1 MTDIWQ
7 TALRDLQEKVSSHNF
22 QSWFRNIAF
31 HHCDGQTY
39 FLEVGDEFLKAWI
52 EDNYLDLIED
62 SLEVASG
69 EPVDV
74 KLDVASAYERAG
86 AGQDEHVVH
95 AIDAPEEAM
104 AARMGRLQGEA
115 QAVLGEALAGE
126 RAAPSLTSGVQMD
139 LQAAREAKLDP
150 PGQSRPGYTEQELA
164 ETMLA
169 AGINP
174 RHDFDEFVVGP
185 SNQFVH
191 AACSAVAENPG
202 GSYNPLFIFGGVGL
216 GKTHLL
222 HAVGI
227 EAIKRNPQARV
238 VNLSSEDFMN
248 QLITSL
254 RQKDMNAFRT
264 QFRNNCDV
272 LLIDDIQFIAG
283 KDSTQEEFFHTFNA
297 LYHSGK
303 QIVITSDVMPKD
315 LPGIEERLRSRFSWG
330 LCADIQPPEMETR
343 IAILEKKAEADG
355 IEMDKDVAILLASS
369 IRSNVRELEG
379 TLIRLGA
386 QASLMGQPIT
396 MDLAREMLDRL
407 NIEQGRELSTEYI
420 IEVIARDFGIT
431 PRDIKGKR
439 RTRAI
444 SKPRQY
450 AMYLARK
457 HTDHSYPQLGDQF
470 GGKDHTTV
478 LAACKKIGGL
488 IEDGDEEMTSLIDGL
503 EAKLLR

>member
-1 MTDIWQ
+1 MSDIWQ
-7 TALRDLQEKVSSHNF
+7 AALCDLKEKTSSYNYE
-22 QSWFRNIAF
+22 SWFQNIR
-31 HHCDGQTY
+31 CRRRDGRKF
-39 FLEVGDEFLKAWI
+39 FLEVKDEFQKAWV
-52 EDNYLDLIED
+52 EENYLDLIEN
-62 SLEVASG
+62 SLVAVSG
-69 EPVDV
+69 GSVEIALGVTSAYSSKTAAADTSGVCQIDVEDEPV
-74 KLDVASAYERAG
+74 
-86 AGQDEHVVH
+86 
-95 AIDAPEEAM
+95 
-104 AARMGRLQGEA
+104 AARMARMPADGGGVKMPPA
-115 QAVLGEALAGE
+115 MSWD
-126 RAAPSLTSGVQMD
+126 APKQPDD
-139 LQAAREAKLDP
+139 LRE
-150 PGQSRPGYTEQELA
+150 SVEL
-164 ETMLA
+164 EP
-169 AGINP
+169 AGIHAPGLDEQLVSAGLNP
-174 RHDFDEFVVGP
+174 RHDFDEFVVGG

-202 GSYNPLFIFGGVGL
+202 KSYNPLFIFGGVGL

-227 EAIKRNPQARV
+227 EALKSNPQARV
-238 VNLSSEDFMN
+238 VTMSAEEFMN
-248 QLITSL
+248 ELITSL
-254 RQKDMNAFRT
+254 RQKKMNAFRT

-303 QIVITSDVMPKD
+303 QIVVTSDKLPRD

-355 IEMDKDVAILLASS
+355 IDLSKEMAILLASS

-386 QASLMGQPIT
+386 QASLLGQP
-396 MDLAREMLDRL
+396 MSLDLARQMLDRMDIDQQNQL
-407 NIEQGRELSTEYI
+407 NTPRI
-420 IEVIARDFGIT
+420 IEVVAREYDIT
-431 PRDIKGKR
+431 PRDIRGKR

-457 HTDHSYPQLGDQF
+457 HTDDSYPCLGDEF

-478 LAACKKIGGL
+478 LAAFKKIDKLLAQNDPEMSAL
-488 IEDGDEEMTSLIDGL
+488 IERL
-503 EAKLLR
+503 ENLLLG